1 MLNNIGLPGI
11 LLLLF
16 LIIFPLMF
24 WKIFTKAGFSGFWDL
39 FSILP
44 GGVFVLLLVLAL
56 VDWPANRK
64 SDA

>member
-11 LLLLF
+11 LFLLV
-16 LIIFPLMF
+16 LIIFPLTF
-24 WKIFTKAGFSGFWDL
+24 WKIFTKAGFSGFWGL

-44 GGVFVLLLVLAL
+44 GGVFVLLLVLAF

-64 SDA
+64 SDP